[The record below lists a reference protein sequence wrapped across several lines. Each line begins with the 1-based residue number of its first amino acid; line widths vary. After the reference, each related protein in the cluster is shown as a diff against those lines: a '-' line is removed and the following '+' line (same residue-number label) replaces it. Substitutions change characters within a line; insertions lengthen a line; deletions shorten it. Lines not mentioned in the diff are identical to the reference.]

1 MLPLN
6 THTIDVVIPVF
17 NGKESLEGVVSSL
30 EHFLCESISPSGIKF
45 TIREII
51 LVFDW
56 GNDGTELLLRELDK
70 RHNHIRVIWLTRNFG
85 QHAATLA
92 GMASSTADWIITID
106 EDGQQNPNDIP
117 RMLDT
122 ALKQSAQLVYARPT
136 NSPPHGWF
144 RNAASRFTKGPV
156 ARFLTGGNVRDFNSF
171 RLITGELGRTISAY
185 VGHGV
190 YLDVALEWIVRKSAT
205 CDVELNRGIN
215 RPSGYNRRN
224 LLSHFWRLVL
234 SSGTR
239 LLRLASIAGVLSFLG
254 GTVLIIAVIFGK
266 LFYDYSVTGWA
277 SVFVALLLFGGLIL
291 LVIGIVA
298 EYIGLLVRTS
308 VGKPLYV
315 IGSDP
320 QQSALRH

>member
-1 MLPLN
+1 MLSVN
-6 THTIDVVIPVF
+6 SHTIDVIIPVF
-17 NGKESLEGVVSSL
+17 NGKESLEGVISKL
-30 EHFLCESISPSGIKF
+30 QRFLGDSISPGGIKF
-45 TIREII
+45 AISEII
-51 LVFDW
+51 LVFDC
-56 GNDGTELLLRELDK
+56 GNDGSELLLRELEK
-70 RHNHIRVIWLTRNFG
+70 RHSYIRVVWLTRNFG

-117 RMLDT
+117 RMLDV
-122 ALKQSAQLVYARPT
+122 ALKQSAQLVYARPI
-136 NSPPHGWF
+136 NSPPHGWL
-144 RNAASRFTKGPV
+144 RNAASRFAKGTV
-156 ARFLTGGNVRDFNSF
+156 ARLLTGGNVSNFNSF
-171 RLITGELGRTISAY
+171 RLITGEVSRTISAY

-205 CDVELNRGIN
+205 CGVELHRGTG
-215 RPSGYNRRN
+215 RPSGYRRRD

-254 GTVLIIAVIFGK
+254 GVVLIIAVIFGK
-266 LFYDYSVTGWA
+266 VFYNYPVTGWA

-291 LVIGIVA
+291 LVMGIVA

-308 VGKPLYV
+308 IGKPLYV

-320 QQSALRH
+320 QQSALRK